1 MKSYQTSLGAAPP
14 STPPAFLPL
23 WPTGRKPNC
32 REKAEAKRSC
42 KDSFSKDL
50 FNLWTALIN
59 HVSVPYYSPTSAWM
73 AFVQHQSI
81 GNSFLL
87 VNQELARIRAFNFP
101 VFPQRAGWGC
111 QRQQVTL
118 AAHPHTP
125 EELGCEQA
133 ANASLSQASLSWL
146 PVKTT
151 NYHHKSC
158 SHSSSGKQKLGF
170 WWPKRP

>member
-1 MKSYQTSLGAAPP
+1 MKEGVKWFHEILPDFSWCSTSQH
-14 STPPAFLPL
+14 PACFPALVTHWQKTKMQRQSKGQKIL
-23 WPTGRKPNC
+23 Q
-32 REKAEAKRSC
+32 
-42 KDSFSKDL
+42 DSFSKNL
-50 FNLWTALIN
+50 FILWTALTN
-59 HVSVPYYSPTSAWM
+59 HISVLYCSPTSVWM

-87 VNQELARIRAFNFP
+87 VNRELAWIWAFNFP
-101 VFPQRAGWGC
+101 VCPQCAGWGC

-118 AAHPHTP
+118 VAHLHTP
-125 EELGCEQA
+125 GELGCEQT

-158 SHSSSGKQKLGF
+158 SHSSSGK
-170 WWPKRP
+170 